1 MLKCTIG
8 TLRRPS
14 EPRAFHRVEE
24 LPVLPRSRE
33 AEIVMDGSSVLRAE
47 IAELRRRVA
56 VLESERDEFAQH
68 NAELFVL
75 QQVFSTMNS
84 TLEIDDILSTVLR
97 GINEALRFGRVV
109 LFDVHDGV
117 ATRRL
122 ETDSLGSVIASND
135 PEDLVIT
142 PAFAAMIAGT
152 SDFLLGSPG
161 DGNIP
166 LRDGRGTYCIL
177 PLISRNTVRGI
188 LYVDDP
194 PDPEISETQL
204 RMLLDF
210 AVQAAIAIENARLY
224 SETKRL
230 LEETQRLALTDP
242 LTGLANRRALTDL
255 LERELTNA
263 ERYEAPLAFF
273 ILDLDDLK
281 AINDT
286 AGHTAGDTALRTFAD
301 ILRGSARKGDIVA
314 RYAGDE
320 FVIAMAQT
328 DRDAADYAAAR
339 IFELFAR
346 AHLRCS
352 VGIAMF
358 PYDGSD
364 ASGLF
369 AAADQALYEA
379 KQGGKNAYRFFGG
392 SYPRNQTPDI

>member
-1 MLKCTIG
+1 
-8 TLRRPS
+8 
-14 EPRAFHRVEE
+14 
-24 LPVLPRSRE
+24 
-33 AEIVMDGSSVLRAE
+33 MDGSSVLRAE